1 MSASPDSTSPS
12 STSKLE
18 GLGGPV
24 GVADTCSGGELPST
38 CGVGSPTAISCVP
51 GGLPEDMLPFS
62 PCTAKGL
69 VAGTGSAGFAEVDG
83 GAVPRLDSVEEAGL
97 VNFTFFFFECEEGVT
112 HTRTAGIV
120 ICGESKCRSL
130 KSTPI

>member
-12 STSKLE
+12 STSKFE

-24 GVADTCSGGELPST
+24 GVADKSSGGELSST
-38 CGVGSPTAISCVP
+38 CEVGSPNAVSCFSE
-51 GGLPEDMLPFS
+51 GLPEDILLFS
-62 PCTAKGL
+62 ASTAKGL

-83 GAVPRLDSVEEAGL
+83 GAVPRPGSAEEAGL
-97 VNFTFFFFECEEGVT
+97 VNFTFFFCDEEGVT
-112 HTRTAGIV
+112 HSRTAGIV

-130 KSTPI
+130 KSTPM